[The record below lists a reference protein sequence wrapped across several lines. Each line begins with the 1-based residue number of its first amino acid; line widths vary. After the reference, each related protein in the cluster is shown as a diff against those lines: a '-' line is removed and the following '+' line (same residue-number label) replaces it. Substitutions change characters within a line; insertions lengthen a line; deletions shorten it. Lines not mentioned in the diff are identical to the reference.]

1 MKSTIEN
8 LTPTRIKV
16 QIEVPFS
23 ELKPSLDAA
32 YQKIASQISVP
43 GFRKGKVPTQVIDQ
57 RVGRPAVLQEA
68 VNEAVPKAYAEA
80 LKENKLNPI
89 GRPDVEVSEL
99 LDNQELKF
107 SAEVDIRPEFETP
120 KYKGLKLKVE
130 KARELGEE
138 VTKQLDDLR
147 SRFSTLAAVERKAQ
161 DKDVVILDIT
171 GQKNGIQVNEYSGQA
186 LAYTI
191 GTNGLV
197 PGADE
202 TLIGSSAE
210 QKISLDFKPED
221 GPFKDQQISLDISVK
236 SVNEKVLPSADDEF
250 AKMAS
255 EFDTLE
261 ELKKDLEEKV
271 KQGRIVE
278 QTYLARDKASQA
290 LIELMAKV
298 PLPENAIQIEF
309 DEHFKDGH
317 GDDAHKE
324 EFKVGSRKSMQSQFI
339 LDKIA
344 EDENIGVSDADLSE
358 WITQNAIKYQMAPQT
373 FADALVRSG
382 EITLVMGEIRRSKA
396 LTLVV
401 KEADVT
407 DADGKK
413 VDVASILKE
422 FVPDAE

>member
-16 QIEVPFS
+16 QVEVPFS

-32 YQKIASQISVP
+32 YQKIASQINVP
-43 GFRKGKVPTQVIDQ
+43 GFRKGKVPSQVIDQ

-68 VNEAVPKAYAEA
+68 VNEAIPKAYAEA
-80 LKENKLNPI
+80 IKDKKIYPI
-89 GRPDVEVSEL
+89 GRPSVEVTEL
-99 LDNQELKF
+99 KENEELKF
-107 SAEVDIRPEFETP
+107 SAEVDVRPEFETP

-130 KARELGEE
+130 KARELGED
-138 VTKQLDDLR
+138 VKKQLEDLQA
-147 SRFSTLAAVERKAQ
+147 RFSTLSSVERAAQ

-171 GQKNGIQVNEYSGQA
+171 GTKDGEQVNQYSGQG

-191 GTNGLV
+191 GSNGLV
-197 PGADE
+197 PGADGVL
-202 TLIGSSAE
+202 TGVKAE
-210 QKISLDFKPED
+210 QSVKLDFSPED
-221 GPFKDQQISLDISVK
+221 GPFKGLEISLDITVK
-236 SVNEKVLPSADDEF
+236 AVNEKILPKADDDF

-255 EFDTLE
+255 EFDTLA
-261 ELKKDLEEKV
+261 ELMKDLEEKV
-271 KQGRIVE
+271 KQSRIVE
-278 QTYLARDKASQA
+278 QTYMARDKASEA

-298 PLPENAIQIEF
+298 PLPENAIDLEF
-309 DEHFKDGH
+309 EEHFKDGH

-324 EFKVGSRKSMQSQFI
+324 EFKSGSRKSMQAQFV

-344 EDENIGVSDADLSE
+344 EEENIGVSDADLSE
-358 WITQNAIKYQMAPQT
+358 WISQNALKYQMPPQT

-407 DADGKK
+407 DDDGKK
-413 VDVASILKE
+413 VDVASVLKE
-422 FVPDAE
+422 FVPEAE

>member
-16 QIEVPFS
+16 QVEVPFS

-43 GFRKGKVPTQVIDQ
+43 GFRKGKVPSQVIDQ

-68 VNEAVPKAYAEA
+68 VNEAIPKAYAEA
-80 LKENKLNPI
+80 IKGKKVYPI
-89 GRPDVEVSEL
+89 GRPSVEVTEL
-99 LDNQELKF
+99 KENEELKF
-107 SAEVDIRPEFETP
+107 SAEVDVRPEFETP

-130 KARELGEE
+130 KARELGED
-138 VTKQLDDLR
+138 VKKQLEDLQA
-147 SRFSTLAAVERKAQ
+147 RFSTLSSVERAAQ

-171 GQKNGIQVNEYSGQA
+171 GTKDGVQVNEYSGQA

-191 GTNGLV
+191 GSNGLV
-197 PGADE
+197 PGADKVL
-202 TLIGSSAE
+202 TGAKPE
-210 QKISLDFKPED
+210 QKLKLDFSPTE
-221 GPFKDQQISLDISVK
+221 GPFKELQISLDITVK
-236 SVNEKVLPSADDEF
+236 AVNEKILPKADDDF

-255 EFDTLE
+255 EFDTLA
-261 ELKKDLEEKV
+261 ELMKDLEEKV
-271 KQGRIVE
+271 KQSRLVE
-278 QTYLARDKASQA
+278 QTYMAREKASET

-298 PLPENAIQIEF
+298 PLPENAIDLEF
-309 DEHFKDGH
+309 EEHFKDGH

-324 EFKVGSRKSMQSQFI
+324 EFKRGSRKSMQAQFV

-344 EDENIGVSDADLSE
+344 EEENIGVSDADLSE
-358 WITQNAIKYQMAPQT
+358 WISQNALKYQMPPQT

-407 DADGKK
+407 DGDGKK

-422 FVPDAE
+422 FVPEAE

>member
-1 MKSTIEN
+1 
-8 LTPTRIKV
+8 
-16 QIEVPFS
+16 VPFS

-68 VNEAVPKAYAEA
+68 INEAVPKAYAEA
-80 LKENKLNPI
+80 LKDKKVYPI
-89 GRPDVEVSEL
+89 GRPKVEVDEL
-99 LDNQELKF
+99 KENEELKF
-107 SAEVDIRPEFETP
+107 SAEVDVRPDFETP
-120 KYKGLKLKVE
+120 KYKGLKLQVE
-130 KARELGEE
+130 KARDLGED
-138 VTKQLDDLR
+138 VKKQLEDLR
-147 SRFSTLAAVERKAQ
+147 GRFSTLSAVERAVKDQ
-161 DKDVVILDIT
+161 DVVLLDIT
-171 GQKNGIQVNEYSGQA
+171 GTKDDVQVNEYSGQA
-186 LAYTI
+186 LAYTV
-191 GTNGLV
+191 GSNGLV

-202 TLIGSSAE
+202 VLIGTKSE
-210 QKISLDFKPED
+210 QKVKLDFTPED
-221 GPFKDQQISLDISVK
+221 GPFKDQQISLDITVN
-236 SVNEKVLPSADDEF
+236 SVNEKVLPDADDDF

-271 KQGRIVE
+271 KQSRIIE
-278 QTYLARDKASQA
+278 QTYMAREKAGDA
-290 LIELMAKV
+290 LIALMTKV
-298 PLPENAIQIEF
+298 PLPENAIESEF
-309 DEHFKDGH
+309 EEHFKDGH
-317 GDDAHKE
+317 GDDVHKE
-324 EFKVGSRKSMQSQFI
+324 EFKVGSRRSMQSQFV

-358 WITQNAIKYQMAPQT
+358 WITQNAMKYQMAPQT

-407 DADGKK
+407 DADGNK
-413 VDVASILKE
+413 VDVASVLKE

>member
-16 QIEVPFS
+16 QVEVPFS

-68 VNEAVPKAYAEA
+68 VNEAVPKAYADA
-80 LKENKLNPI
+80 LKDKKVYPI
-89 GRPDVEVSEL
+89 GRPNVKVEEL
-99 LDNQELKF
+99 KENEELKF
-107 SAEVDIRPEFETP
+107 SAEVDVRPDFETP
-120 KYKGLKLKVE
+120 KYRGLKLQVD
-130 KARELGEE
+130 KARELGED
-138 VTKQLDDLR
+138 VLKQLEDLR
-147 SRFSTLAAVERKAQ
+147 ARFSTLTAVERAVKDQ
-161 DKDVVILDIT
+161 DVVILDIT
-171 GQKNGIQVNEYSGQA
+171 GTKDGEQVNQYSGQA
-186 LAYTI
+186 LAYTV
-191 GTNGLV
+191 GSDGLV

-202 TLIGSSAE
+202 VLIGAKTE
-210 QKISLDFKPED
+210 QKLKLDFTPED
-221 GPFKDQQISLDISVK
+221 GPFKDQQISLDITVN
-236 SVNEKVLPSADDEF
+236 SVNEKVLPDADDDF

-255 EFDTLE
+255 EFDTLA
-261 ELKKDLEEKV
+261 ELKKDLEVKV
-271 KQGRIVE
+271 KQSRIIE
-278 QTYLARDKASQA
+278 QTYLAREKAGDA
-290 LIELMAKV
+290 LIALMAKV
-298 PLPENAIQIEF
+298 PLPENAIESEF
-309 DEHFKDGH
+309 EEHFKDGH
-317 GDDAHKE
+317 GDDVHKE
-324 EFKVGSRKSMQSQFI
+324 EFKVGSRRSMQSQFV

-358 WITQNAIKYQMAPQT
+358 WITQNAMKYQMAPQT

-407 DADGKK
+407 DADGNK
-413 VDVASILKE
+413 VDVASVLKE
-422 FVPDAE
+422 FVPDGE